1 MIAHGTSSEPADQL
15 LVFDVG
21 NSSTSLGAWH
31 EGDIR
36 ASAMICDSEFA
47 SLAQHIAEYWQ
58 AMPGTKDAIACS
70 VVPQRL
76 QELKEFVRE
85 VTGEQLLVVGDSLPV
100 PLEVKIDE
108 PESVGMDRL
117 CCAAAAYMLEGGAC
131 TVADL
136 GTAVTLDCVNDA
148 GQFIGGAILPG
159 MTLQA
164 AALCEWT
171 AQLPQV
177 VVERPSSPLGLDT
190 TQAIQ
195 AGIFHGIVGAIRELV
210 ESYASRLGCWP
221 ALYLTGGDAP
231 LITEALQIADKVVP
245 HLCLRGVV
253 LAYQKAH
260 GACDSEP

>member
-1 MIAHGTSSEPADQL
+1 MIAHGTASKPADRL

-31 EGDIR
+31 QGDIR
-36 ASAMICDSEFA
+36 ASAVVRDSEFE
-47 SLAQHIAEYWQ
+47 SLAQLIAEYWQ
-58 AMPGTKDAIACS
+58 AMPGTKNAIACS

-76 QELKEFVRE
+76 QELEELVGG
-85 VTGEQLLVVGDSLPV
+85 VTGEKLLVVGDSLPV
-100 PLEVKIDE
+100 PLEVKIDK
-108 PESVGMDRL
+108 PESVGTDRL
-117 CCAAAAYMLEGGAC
+117 CCAAAAYMIEDGAC
-131 TVADL
+131 SVADL
-136 GTAVTLDCVNDA
+136 GTAITIDCVNDA

-159 MTLQA
+159 IALQA

-177 VVERPSSPLGLDT
+177 VVERPSSPLGRDT

-195 AGIFHGIVGAIRELV
+195 AGIFHGSVGAIRELV
-210 ESYASRLGCWP
+210 ESYAAHLGHWP

-231 LITEALQIADKVVP
+231 LIAEALQIADQVVP
-245 HLCLRGVV
+245 HLCLRGAV